1 VEILSVKNYT
11 PTRTFKQVKNMVK
24 IKLSARD
31 VAFVGVFAAL
41 SVVVIRVIPGFP
53 IIGLSESQ
61 IKFDAAIAPIYGM
74 ILGPYLGCLAAFIGG
89 IVLANSWFSVLTS
102 FAPAA
107 SALVAGLL
115 TQKKLTSNSRSF
127 PAWATAAI
135 IIGLLI
141 LGWYATWVG
150 QNALLYPVLHI
161 AALLVILVFRGRIA
175 TAFENSEETRKGWNL
190 KPNYILLGVVVI
202 TLAYV
207 LPKPYL
213 SWIEILSYLSL
224 PLYFLGA
231 IMILHGIFGGEEGKL
246 NFVAAVSMASY
257 CGIIADHMVGNLSY
271 ISLIGIVFPPEWL
284 PDTPAL
290 FMSIL
295 PVSVV
300 ERIVFTAIATVF
312 GVGLILA
319 LRRAGLFPRKL
330 SAVDQNES

>member
-1 VEILSVKNYT
+1 
-11 PTRTFKQVKNMVK
+11 MGK

-53 IIGLSESQ
+53 IIGLSDSQ

-74 ILGPYLGCLAAFIGG
+74 ILGPYLGFLAAFIGG

-102 FAPAA
+102 FAPAI
-107 SALVAGLL
+107 SALVAGFL
-115 TQKKLTSNSRSF
+115 TQRKITSSSTGF
-127 PAWATAAI
+127 PGWATAGI
-135 IIGLLI
+135 ILGLLI

-150 QNALLYPVLHI
+150 QRALFYPILHI
-161 AALLVILVFRGRIA
+161 AGLLIILVFRERIA
-175 TAFENSEETRKGWNL
+175 TAFKNSEETRKRWNV
-190 KPNYILLGVVVI
+190 KPNYILLGAVVI
-202 TLAYV
+202 VLAYV

-213 SWIEILSYLSL
+213 SWIEFLQYIPL

-231 IMILHGIFGGEEGKL
+231 IIILHGIFGGEEGKV
-246 NFVAAVSMASY
+246 NFVVAVSLASY

-300 ERIVFTAIATVF
+300 ERLVFTAIATIF
-312 GVGLILA
+312 GVGLVLA

-330 SAVDQNES
+330 TAVDQNED

>member
-1 VEILSVKNYT
+1 MGDKDVSHCVKNYT
-11 PTRTFKQVKNMVK
+11 ATKTFKQVKNMVK

-53 IIGLSESQ
+53 IIGLSDSQ

-102 FAPAA
+102 FAPAV
-107 SALVAGLL
+107 SALVAGVL
-115 TQKKLTSNSRSF
+115 TQKKYTSSISRF
-127 PAWATAAI
+127 PGWAAAAI

-150 QNALLYPVLHI
+150 QNALLYPILHI

-202 TLAYV
+202 TLAYI

-231 IMILHGIFGGEEGKL
+231 IIILHGIFGGEEGKL
-246 NFVAAVSMASY
+246 NFVVAVSLASY

-284 PDTPAL
+284 PGTPAL

-300 ERIVFTAIATVF
+300 ERLVFTAIATVF
-312 GVGLILA
+312 GVGLVLA
-319 LRRAGLFPRKL
+319 LRRAGLFPRKT
-330 SAVDQNES
+330 

>member
-1 VEILSVKNYT
+1 
-11 PTRTFKQVKNMVK
+11 MV
-24 IKLSARD
+24 KLSARD

-41 SVVVIRVIPGFP
+41 SVVVIKVIPGFP
-53 IIGLSESQ
+53 IIGLSDSQ

-74 ILGPYLGCLAAFIGG
+74 VLGPYLGCLAAFIGG

-115 TQKKLTSNSRSF
+115 TQKKLASSLSKI
-127 PAWATAAI
+127 PGWAGAAI
-135 IIGLLI
+135 ILGLLI

-161 AALLVILVFRGRIA
+161 AGLLIILMFRGRIA
-175 TAFENSEETRKGWNL
+175 TAFENSEESRKVWSF
-190 KPNYILLGVVVI
+190 KPNYILLGIGVI
-202 TLAYV
+202 VLAYI

-213 SWIEILSYLSL
+213 SEIEILSYLSL
-224 PLYFLGA
+224 PLYFVGA
-231 IMILHGIFGGEEGKL
+231 ILILHGIFGGEEGKL
-246 NFVAAVSMASY
+246 NFAVAVALASY
-257 CGIIADHMVGNLSY
+257 CGIIADHMVGNLAY
-271 ISLIGIVFPPEWL
+271 ISLIGVVFPPEWL

-290 FMSIL
+290 FMSLL

-300 ERIVFTAIATVF
+300 ERLVFTAIATVF

-319 LRRAGLFPRKL
+319 LRRARLFPRKL
-330 SAVDQNES
+330 SAVDKNDG

>member
-1 VEILSVKNYT
+1 MG
-11 PTRTFKQVKNMVK
+11 R

-53 IIGLSESQ
+53 IIGLSDSQ

-74 ILGPYLGCLAAFIGG
+74 ILGPYLGFLAAFIGG

-102 FAPAA
+102 FAPAV
-107 SALVAGLL
+107 SALVAGFL
-115 TQKKLTSNSRSF
+115 TQKTITSSNRSF
-127 PAWATAAI
+127 PGWATAAI
-135 IIGLLI
+135 IVGLLI

-150 QNALLYPVLHI
+150 QQALLYPVLHI
-161 AALLVILVFRGRIA
+161 AGLLIILVFRDRIA
-175 TAFENSEETRKGWNL
+175 TAFKNSEETRKRWNI

-202 TLAYV
+202 VLAYV

-213 SWIEILSYLSL
+213 NWIEFLQYLSL

-231 IMILHGIFGGEEGKL
+231 IIIMHGIFGGEEGKV
-246 NFVAAVSMASY
+246 NFVVAVALASY
-257 CGIIADHMVGNLSY
+257 CGIIADHMIGNLSY

-300 ERIVFTAIATVF
+300 ERIVFTAIATIF
-312 GVGLILA
+312 GVGLVLA
-319 LRRAGLFPRKL
+319 LRRAGLVPRKL
-330 SAVDQNES
+330 SAVDQNED

>member
-1 VEILSVKNYT
+1 MKG
-11 PTRTFKQVKNMVK
+11 F
-24 IKLSARD
+24 KLSARD

-41 SVVVIRVIPGFP
+41 SVVVIKVIPGFP

-89 IVLANSWFSVLTS
+89 IVLANSWFSVFTS
-102 FAPAA
+102 FAPAV

-115 TQKKLTSNSRSF
+115 TQKKYASSLSRF
-127 PAWATAAI
+127 PGWAAAAI
-135 IIGLLI
+135 IVGLLI

-161 AALLVILVFRGRIA
+161 AGLLVILVFRGRIA
-175 TAFENSEETRKGWNL
+175 TAFENSKETRKVWSF
-190 KPNYILLGVVVI
+190 KPNYILFGVVVI
-202 TLAYV
+202 VLAYI

-213 SWIEILSYLSL
+213 SEIEILSYLSL
-224 PLYFLGA
+224 PLYFVGA
-231 IMILHGIFGGEEGKL
+231 VIILHGLFGGEEGKL
-246 NFVAAVSMASY
+246 NFVVAVALASY
-257 CGIIADHMVGNLSY
+257 CGIIADHMIGNLSY

-284 PDTPAL
+284 PDTPAV

-300 ERIVFTAIATVF
+300 ERLVFTAIATVF

-319 LRRAGLFPRKL
+319 LRRSGLFPRKL
-330 SAVDQNES
+330 SAVDQNENQST

>member
-1 VEILSVKNYT
+1 MV
-11 PTRTFKQVKNMVK
+11 KQVKNMVK

-102 FAPAA
+102 FAPAV

-115 TQKKLTSNSRSF
+115 TQKKATSSLSRFSG
-127 PAWATAAI
+127 WATAAI

-175 TAFENSEETRKGWNL
+175 TAFENSEETRKVWSF
-190 KPNYILLGVVVI
+190 KPNYILLGIVI
-202 TLAYV
+202 IVLAYI

-213 SWIEILSYLSL
+213 SEIEILSYLSL
-224 PLYFLGA
+224 PLYFVGA
-231 IMILHGIFGGEEGKL
+231 IIILHGIFGGEEGKL

-284 PDTPAL
+284 PGTPAL

-300 ERIVFTAIATVF
+300 ERLVFTAIATVF
-312 GVGLILA
+312 GVGLVLA
-319 LRRAGLFPRKL
+319 LRRAGLFPRKT
-330 SAVDQNES
+330 

>member
-1 VEILSVKNYT
+1 MV
-11 PTRTFKQVKNMVK
+11 KQVKNMGK

-53 IIGLSESQ
+53 IIGLSDSQ

-74 ILGPYLGCLAAFIGG
+74 ILGPYLGFLAAFIGG
-89 IVLANSWFSVLTS
+89 IVLANSWFSVFTS

-115 TQKKLTSNSRSF
+115 TQKKYTSNSRSF
-127 PAWATAAI
+127 PGWIVAAI

-175 TAFENSEETRKGWNL
+175 TAFENSEETRKGWSF
-190 KPNYILLGVVVI
+190 KPNYILLGIVVI
-202 TLAYV
+202 VLAYI

-213 SWIEILSYLSL
+213 SEIEILSYLSL

-231 IMILHGIFGGEEGKL
+231 IIILHGIFGGEEGKL
-246 NFVAAVSMASY
+246 NFVVAVSLASY

-284 PDTPAL
+284 PSTPAL

-300 ERIVFTAIATVF
+300 ERLVFTAIATVF
-312 GVGLILA
+312 GVGLVLA
-319 LRRAGLFPRKL
+319 LRRAGLFPRKT
-330 SAVDQNES
+330 

>member
-1 VEILSVKNYT
+1 
-11 PTRTFKQVKNMVK
+11 M

-61 IKFDAAIAPIYGM
+61 IKFDASIAPIYGM
-74 ILGPYLGCLAAFIGG
+74 ILGPYLGALAAFIGG

-115 TQKKLTSNSRSF
+115 TQKKFASSLNRF
-127 PAWATAAI
+127 PGWAAAAI
-135 IIGLLI
+135 VVGLLI

-161 AALLVILVFRGRIA
+161 AALIVILIFKGRIA
-175 TAFENSEETRKGWNL
+175 NAFENSKETQKIWSF
-190 KPNYILLGVVVI
+190 KPNYILLGIGVI
-202 TLAYV
+202 ILAYI

-213 SWIEILSYLSL
+213 SDLEVLSYLSL
-224 PLYFLGA
+224 PLYFIGA
-231 IMILHGIFGGEEGKL
+231 ILILHGIFGGEEGKM
-246 NFVAAVSMASY
+246 NFVVAVALSSY

-295 PVSVV
+295 PISIV
-300 ERIVFTAIATVF
+300 ERLVFTAIATVF

-319 LRRAGLFPRKL
+319 LRRSGLFPRKL
-330 SAVDQNES
+330 NAVDENDN

>member
-1 VEILSVKNYT
+1 MGRI
-11 PTRTFKQVKNMVK
+11 K
-24 IKLSARD
+24 ISARD

-53 IIGLSESQ
+53 IIGLSDSQ

-74 ILGPYLGCLAAFIGG
+74 ILGPYLGFLAAFIGG

-102 FAPAA
+102 FAPAV
-107 SALVAGLL
+107 SALVAGFL
-115 TQKKLTSNSRSF
+115 TQKKVTSGNSSF
-127 PAWATAAI
+127 PGWATASI

-161 AALLVILVFRGRIA
+161 AGLLIILVFRGRIA
-175 TAFENSEETRKGWNL
+175 TAFENSKETRKVWNF
-190 KPNYILLGVVVI
+190 KPNYILLGIGVI
-202 TLAYV
+202 VLAYI

-213 SWIEILSYLSL
+213 SEIEILSFLSL
-224 PLYFLGA
+224 PLYFVGA
-231 IMILHGIFGGEEGKL
+231 IIILHGIFGGEEGKL
-246 NFVAAVSMASY
+246 NFVVAVALASY

-284 PDTPAL
+284 PGTPAL

-295 PVSVV
+295 PISVV
-300 ERIVFTAIATVF
+300 ERLVFTAIATVF
-312 GVGLILA
+312 GVGLVLA
-319 LRRAGLFPRKL
+319 LRRAGLFPRKT
-330 SAVDQNES
+330 